1 MESIVE
7 PSKSIAENYRSLRIV
22 TNDGKVYVGRPVL
35 GGDYRSQTLRLA
47 VDPQHP
53 FQVTEIDKRTI
64 EEQQVSAISFMPEGL
79 LDTLSAD
86 EIRDLIAFIESGG
99 RP

>member
-1 MESIVE
+1 M
-7 PSKSIAENYRSLRIV
+7 
-22 TNDGKVYVGRPVL
+22 TTDGKVYVGRPVL
-35 GGDYRSQTLRLA
+35 GGDYRSQTLRMA

-79 LDTLSAD
+79 LDTLDGRRDSRSARVYR
-86 EIRDLIAFIESGG
+86 IGG
-99 RP
+99 RAINRSLRALLLPLIKGRWT

>member
-1 MESIVE
+1 M
-7 PSKSIAENYRSLRIV
+7 
-22 TNDGKVYVGRPVL
+22 TTDGKVYVGRPVL
-35 GGDYRSQTLRLA
+35 GGDYRSQTLRMA

-79 LDTLSAD
+79 LDTLTAD
-86 EIRDLIAFIESGG
+86 EIRDLLAFIESGG
-99 RP
+99 GP

>member
-1 MESIVE
+1 
-7 PSKSIAENYRSLRIV
+7 
-22 TNDGKVYVGRPVL
+22 
-35 GGDYRSQTLRLA
+35 LA

-64 EEQQVSAISFMPEGL
+64 EEEQVSAVSFMPEGL
-79 LDTLSAD
+79 LETLSAD
-86 EIRDLIAFIESGG
+86 EIRDLVAFIESGS